1 MPQARF
7 RMKITDVRTVLLTG
21 PCTGDPFLLELRKYR
36 SAAFIEIHTDSEII
50 GLGETYAGYFCPEL
64 VPATVEF
71 FKPILVGQ
79 QLEGMNIAELWQRM
93 YHCGN
98 FWCRVGLGASVLSG
112 VEAALWDLKGKI
124 ENQPVCNLLSET
136 GASAHQ
142 HLLGYATGGPSNF
155 PTERLAEKLDFYRSL
170 GFTAAKLG
178 VGSYSYEDG
187 SKITE
192 DANEAADFEANK
204 LDFVREQYGS
214 DFKLMLD
221 GHMGNSSVCTWDTAT
236 AIKVAKACEP
246 YDLFFFEEPLH
257 YTDPWGYAELCAATS
272 VPIAGGECLTADYEW
287 RVFIERD
294 GFDIG
299 QPDAGFMGG
308 LGEFM
313 TVAKRFAD
321 RNRKIATHAWGAG
334 GVLMQNLHC
343 GFACP
348 NTAILE
354 IPPAYGPL
362 HSETVG
368 DSFQMRDGMVLPP
381 TAPGLGIVLSDA
393 TKNNFPFVPGSGEY
407 NSVPGKL
414 MPEREQRER
423 ENALRR

>member
-1 MPQARF
+1 
-7 RMKITDVRTVLLTG
+7 MKITDVKTVLLTG
-21 PCTGDPFLLELRKYR
+21 PCTGDPFLLELRKFR
-36 SAAFIEIHTDSEII
+36 SAAFIEIHTDGGVI
-50 GLGETYAGYFCPEL
+50 GLGETYAGYFCPEI
-64 VPATVEF
+64 VPVTVEF
-71 FKPILVGQ
+71 FAPILIGQ
-79 QLEGMNIAELWQRM
+79 DIDDMDIAELWQRM

-112 VEAALWDLKGKI
+112 IEAALWDLKGKI
-124 ENQPVCNLLSET
+124 EGKPVCELLADGEKIPHT
-136 GASAHQ
+136 Q
-142 HLLGYATGGPSNF
+142 LLGYATGGPSNF
-155 PTERLAEKLDFYRSL
+155 PTDRLAEKLDFYQSL

-178 VGSYSYEDG
+178 VGSYSKVGG
-187 SKITE
+187 SQLAT
-192 DANEAADFEANK
+192 DANKAADFEARK
-204 LDFVREQYGS
+204 LDFVRERYAS
-214 DFKLMLD
+214 EFKLMLD
-221 GHMGNSSVCTWDTAT
+221 GHMGNSSTHTWDTAT

-287 RVFIERD
+287 RLFIERD
-294 GFDIG
+294 CFDIG

-313 TVAKRFAD
+313 TVAKRFAE
-321 RNRKIATHAWGAG
+321 RGRKIATHAWGAG

-348 NTAILE
+348 NTVILE

-362 HSETVG
+362 HSEIIG
-368 DSFQMRDGMVLPP
+368 DSFRMQNGYVLPP
-381 TAPGLGIVLSDA
+381 AAPGLGIVLSDK
-393 TKNNFPFVPGSGEY
+393 TKAKFPFVPGSGEY

-414 MPEREQRER
+414 MPELAEHENNSKARRES
-423 ENALRR
+423 